1 MKKHAKK
8 KGYEFD
14 GAIHNIMNGK
24 MEKSDGKYEFDGF
37 LYNLAHKKSHDI
49 LSTKD

>member
-14 GAIHNIMNGK
+14 GAFNNIMNGK
-24 MEKSDGKYEFDGF
+24 MEKSDGKYEFDGA
-37 LYNLAHKKSHDI
+37 YHKMAHKKPNDI
-49 LSTKD
+49 LSAKD

>member
-1 MKKHAKK
+1 MKKKK
-8 KGYEFD
+8 RQSRHEFD
-14 GAIHNIMNGK
+14 GAIPNIMNGK

>member
-1 MKKHAKK
+1 MKKKTKK

-14 GAIHNIMNGK
+14 GANHNFMNGK

-37 LYNLAHKKSHDI
+37 LYNLAHKKSNDI
-49 LSTKD
+49 LSTKP